1 MKKTLTKVI
10 GSSIITSI
18 LIIPSIS
25 VKAETIGSPTNRDP
39 RLEQI
44 REMEKNRT
52 KALRENHVNTT
63 LNREA
68 RPENHGE
75 IMKVRIERPF
85 LHASTTE
92 KRLENRENHVNTT
105 LNREARPENHG
116 EIMKVR
122 IERPFLHASTT
133 EKRLENRE
141 NNIERIRA
149 RIASTTASSTKRL
162 EKLDD
167 RLEKQREQMT
177 KVKERLLN
185 KEVKATDILGKIAS
199 RIQVRITVLEGKGL
213 NLTTAKT
220 KLAEATAKIEQ
231 LSVEADN
238 LATLVNTEITETN
251 KESLFASIRASQD
264 KIRVLAR
271 EAKTLLNSTIKEI
284 TLVLPRNGKASTT
297 ATTTI

>member
-18 LIIPSIS
+18 LISPSIS

-52 KALRENHVNTT
+52 KAL
-63 LNREA
+63 
-68 RPENHGE
+68 
-75 IMKVRIERPF
+75 
-85 LHASTTE
+85 
-92 KRLENRENHVNTT
+92 RENHVNTT